1 MLKLFAPYRPGFAG
15 TPGDLRDQAVLARL
29 HGGDAPAAGTA
40 QLSRWRRWAAVGVW
54 LCLIG
59 AGGALA
65 YLVGERAG
73 IRSLQQGTL
82 HRLDIYSTSL
92 RSELSRYEYLPQVLS
107 LSPDV
112 LDLLRSPADSSL
124 QFNANVYL
132 ETVNAHAQ
140 ASALYVM
147 DAAGLTLAA
156 SNWNQAGSFVAM
168 NFSYRPY
175 FQDALRGVPGRF
187 YGIGTV
193 SREPGYYFSYGIQDG
208 ARQLGVATV
217 KVNLDKLDATWSHSA
232 DKVLAVDGNGVVFLS
247 SDPGWKFRALRPLS
261 SETLQQLAQT
271 RQYTEAGALTPI
283 DMREHKPLSG
293 GDGTVVQLSAG
304 EALRQA
310 AGEPFGPDY
319 LLDSR
324 PVDGTDWKLI
334 MLSDMKPVHALARTS
349 AVATVFALVFLTL
362 LVLYLQ
368 QRRRIVHQRLAARE
382 ALQGAYDELEHKV
395 QLRTEALSE
404 ANHHLQTEIA
414 ERKRAEEILKNTLDD
429 LVQTGKMAVLG
440 QMSAGITH
448 ELNQPLT
455 ALRTLS
461 ANAVVFLER
470 GAFEQVDLNLRTI
483 CQLTDRMGQITA
495 QLKKFARRS
504 AVSLRSVALADVIA
518 DAALP
523 ARPAHPPGAHPARA
537 GDRAASLCAVREQP
551 AGAGARQPAR
561 QCLRRHRRR
570 RRGRAPGAH
579 RGAPHAR
586 GHADRGAR
594 QRRRHRA
601 RGDAAPLRAL
611 LHHQGAGPRARPRPR
626 DLGRHRARLRRP
638 AARGRERARRRRL
651 HRHLAQRTAR
661 SNPPWLKPK
670 SSKCCSSRT
679 TPRCAWAA
687 RRRCSS
693 RACACR
699 ASARPSR

>member
-518 DAALP
+518 DALFLLDQRIRQERIQLEQAIEPHLYALCESNRLEQVLVNLLANAFDATAAGGAAVRRVRIV
-523 ARPAHPPGAHPARA
+523 ARRTPEGTLIEVHDNGGGIAPEVMPRLFEPFFTTKEQGLGLGLGLAISAGIVRDFGGLLRA
-537 GDRAASLCAVREQP
+537 GESELGGAAFIVT
-551 AGAGARQPAR
+551 
-561 QCLRRHRRR
+561 LRN
-570 RRGRAPGAH
+570 GP
-579 RGAPHAR
+579 RGAIPH
-586 GHADRGAR
+586 G
-594 QRRRHRA
+594 
-601 RGDAAPLRAL
+601 
-611 LHHQGAGPRARPRPR
+611 
-626 DLGRHRARLRRP
+626 
-638 AARGRERARRRRL
+638 
-651 HRHLAQRTAR
+651 
-661 SNPPWLKPK
+661 
-670 SSKCCSSRT
+670 
-679 TPRCAWAA
+679 
-687 RRRCSS
+687 
-693 RACACR
+693 
-699 ASARPSR
+699 

>member
-1 MLKLFAPYRPGFAG
+1 MLKLSAPYRPGFAG
-15 TPGDLRDQAVLARL
+15 SPGELRDKAVLARFPA
-29 HGGDAPAAGTA
+29 GGDAASAPAGAPQA
-40 QLSRWRRWAAVGVW
+40 ARWRRWAAVGIW

-65 YLVGERAG
+65 YVVGERAG

-112 LDLLRSPADSSL
+112 LDLLRSPGDSSL

-147 DAAGLTLAA
+147 DAKGLTLAA
-156 SNWNQAGSFVAM
+156 SNWNQQGSFVDM

-175 FQDALRGVPGRF
+175 FQDAVRGVPGRF

-193 SREPGYYFSYGIQDG
+193 SREPGYYFSFGIPDG
-208 ARQLGVATV
+208 DRQLGVATV
-217 KVNLDKLDATWSHSA
+217 KVNLDKLDATWSQSA

-247 SDPGWKFRALRPLS
+247 SDAGWKFRALRPLS

-271 RQYTEAGALTPI
+271 RQYTEAGSLTPI
-283 DMREHKPLSG
+283 DMREHRPLSG
-293 GDGTVVQLSAG
+293 GAGMVVQLSRG
-304 EALRQA
+304 EAGRA
-310 AGEPFGPDY
+310 SGGDAFGPDY

-349 AVATVFALVFLTL
+349 ALATVFALVFLTL
-362 LVLYLQ
+362 LVLYFQ

-404 ANHHLQTEIA
+404 ANLHLQTEIA
-414 ERKRAEEILKNTLDD
+414 ERKRAEEILKTTLDD

-448 ELNQPLT
+448 ELNQPLA

-461 ANAVVFLER
+461 ANAVVYLER
-470 GAFEQVDLNLRTI
+470 GQSSQVDLNLRTI

-504 AVSLRSVALADVIA
+504 AVAMRSVALADVIA
-518 DAALP
+518 DALFLLDQRIRQEHIQLEQAIEPHLYALCEGNRLEQVLVNLLANAFDATAANAFDATATGGASLRRVRIV
-523 ARPAHPPGAHPARA
+523 ARSTPEGATVEVHDNGNGIAMEVMPRLFEPFFTTKEQGLGLGLGLAISAGIVRDFGGLLRA
-537 GDRAASLCAVREQP
+537 GESELGGAAFIVT
-551 AGAGARQPAR
+551 
-561 QCLRRHRRR
+561 LRN
-570 RRGRAPGAH
+570 GP
-579 RGAPHAR
+579 RGANPH
-586 GHADRGAR
+586 G
-594 QRRRHRA
+594 
-601 RGDAAPLRAL
+601 
-611 LHHQGAGPRARPRPR
+611 
-626 DLGRHRARLRRP
+626 
-638 AARGRERARRRRL
+638 
-651 HRHLAQRTAR
+651 
-661 SNPPWLKPK
+661 
-670 SSKCCSSRT
+670 
-679 TPRCAWAA
+679 
-687 RRRCSS
+687 
-693 RACACR
+693 
-699 ASARPSR
+699 

>member
-1 MLKLFAPYRPGFAG
+1 MLKLSAPYRPGFAG
-15 TPGDLRDQAVLARL
+15 SPQDLRDKAVLARIR
-29 HGGDAPAAGTA
+29 GADAPAVPAAPPGA
-40 QLSRWRRWAAVGVW
+40 SAALRWRRWAAVGVW

-65 YLVGERAG
+65 YLVGERTG
-73 IRSLQQGTL
+73 IRSLQRGTL
-82 HRLDIYSTSL
+82 HRLDIYATSL

-112 LDLLRSPADSSL
+112 LDLLRNPGDSSL

-140 ASALYVM
+140 ASAIYVM
-147 DAAGLTLAA
+147 DAKGLTLAA
-156 SNWNQAGSFVAM
+156 SNWNQQGSFVDM

-175 FQDALRGVPGRF
+175 FQDAVRGVPGRF

-193 SREPGYYFSYGIQDG
+193 SREPGYYFSFGIPDG
-208 ARQLGVATV
+208 TRQLGVATV
-217 KVNLDKLDATWSHSA
+217 KVNLDKLDATWSQSA

-247 SDPGWKFRALRPLS
+247 SDAGWKFRALRPLS

-271 RQYTEAGALTPI
+271 RQYTEAGSLTPI

-293 GDGTVVQLSAG
+293 GSGTVVQLSAG
-304 EALRQA
+304 EARRQA
-310 AGEPFGPDY
+310 GGEPFGPDY

-349 AVATVFALVFLTL
+349 AVATAFALVFLTL
-362 LVLYLQ
+362 LVLYFQ

-404 ANHHLQTEIA
+404 ANLHLQTEIA
-414 ERKRAEEILKNTLDD
+414 ERKRAEEILKTTLDD

-461 ANAVVFLER
+461 ANAVVFLAR
-470 GAFEQVDLNLRTI
+470 GESAQVDMNLRTI

-518 DAALP
+518 DALFLLDQRIRQERVQLEQAIEPHLYALCEGNRLEQVLVNLLANALDATAAGDAAGP
-523 ARPAHPPGAHPARA
+523 RRVRIVARRTSEGAVVEVHDNGNGIAPEVMPRLFEPFFTTKEQGLGLGLGLAISAGIVRDFGGLLRA
-537 GDRAASLCAVREQP
+537 GESELGGAAFIVT
-551 AGAGARQPAR
+551 
-561 QCLRRHRRR
+561 LRS
-570 RRGRAPGAH
+570 GP
-579 RGAPHAR
+579 RGAPPH
-586 GHADRGAR
+586 G
-594 QRRRHRA
+594 
-601 RGDAAPLRAL
+601 
-611 LHHQGAGPRARPRPR
+611 
-626 DLGRHRARLRRP
+626 
-638 AARGRERARRRRL
+638 
-651 HRHLAQRTAR
+651 
-661 SNPPWLKPK
+661 
-670 SSKCCSSRT
+670 
-679 TPRCAWAA
+679 
-687 RRRCSS
+687 
-693 RACACR
+693 
-699 ASARPSR
+699 

>member
-1 MLKLFAPYRPGFAG
+1 MSSLFLSAGRAVLKLSAPYRAGFAG
-15 TPGDLRDQAVLARL
+15 SPDDLRDKAVLARF
-29 HGGDAPAAGTA
+29 HGDAPALAAGA
-40 QLSRWRRWAAVGVW
+40 PPLARWRLWAAVCVW
-54 LCLIG
+54 LCLIA

-65 YLVGERAG
+65 YLLGERAG

-82 HRLDIYSTSL
+82 HRLDIYATSL
-92 RSELSRYEYLPQVLS
+92 RSELSRYEYLPQVVS

-112 LDLLRSPADSSL
+112 LDLLRKPRDAGQQLD
-124 QFNANVYL
+124 ANVYL

-140 ASALYVM
+140 ASAIYVM
-147 DAAGLTLAA
+147 DETGLTLAA
-156 SNWNQAGSFVAM
+156 SNWNQPGSFVDM

-193 SREPGYYFSYGIQDG
+193 SREPGYYFSFGIIDG
-208 ARQLGVATV
+208 PRRLGVATV
-217 KVNLDKLDATWSHSA
+217 KVNLDKLDAAWSHSA
-232 DKVLAVDGNGVVFLS
+232 DRVFAIDGNGVVFLS

-261 SETLQQLAQT
+261 SETLRQLAQT

-283 DMREHKPLSG
+283 DMREHRPLSG
-293 GDGTVVQLSAG
+293 GAGTVVQLRAS
-304 EALRQA
+304 EAPQRPGA
-310 AGEPFGPDY
+310 TPFGPDY

-349 AVATVFALVFLTL
+349 ALATMFALVFLTL
-362 LVLYLQ
+362 LVMYLQ

-404 ANHHLQTEIA
+404 ANQHLQTEIA

-448 ELNQPLT
+448 ELNQPLA

-470 GAFEQVDLNLRTI
+470 GQSEQVDLNLRTI
-483 CQLTDRMGQITA
+483 CDLTDRMGQITA

-504 AVSLRSVALADVIA
+504 AVELQSVALADVIA
-518 DAALP
+518 DALFLLGQRIRQEHIELEQFVEP
-523 ARPAHPPGAHPARA
+523 GLFARCEGNRLEQVLVNLLVNAFDAVAAAGASPRRVRIVARRSAEGVAVEVHDNGTGIAPEVMPRLFEPFFTTKEQGLGLGLGLAISAGIVRDFGGLLRA
-537 GDRAASLCAVREQP
+537 GESELGGAAFVVALRDGLRDAP
-551 AGAGARQPAR
+551 ATFEK
-561 QCLRRHRRR
+561 
-570 RRGRAPGAH
+570 
-579 RGAPHAR
+579 
-586 GHADRGAR
+586 
-594 QRRRHRA
+594 
-601 RGDAAPLRAL
+601 
-611 LHHQGAGPRARPRPR
+611 QGALQGTFHA
-626 DLGRHRARLRRP
+626 
-638 AARGRERARRRRL
+638 
-651 HRHLAQRTAR
+651 
-661 SNPPWLKPK
+661 
-670 SSKCCSSRT
+670 
-679 TPRCAWAA
+679 
-687 RRRCSS
+687 
-693 RACACR
+693 
-699 ASARPSR
+699 

>member
-1 MLKLFAPYRPGFAG
+1 LLLSAGRAVLKLSAPYRPGFAG
-15 TPGDLRDQAVLARL
+15 SPGDLRDRAVLARFQ
-29 HGGDAPAAGTA
+29 GYGAPAGAP
-40 QLSRWRRWAAVGVW
+40 QRPRWRRWAAIGLW

-107 LSPDV
+107 LSPNV
-112 LDLLRSPADSSL
+112 LDLLRDPGDSSL
-124 QFNANVYL
+124 QLGANVYL
-132 ETVNAHAQ
+132 ETVNAYAE
-140 ASALYVM
+140 ASAIYVM
-147 DAAGLTLAA
+147 DAKGLTLAA
-156 SNWNQAGSFVAM
+156 SNWNQQGSFVDM

-175 FQDALRGVPGRF
+175 FQDAVRGVPGRF

-193 SREPGYYFSYGIQDG
+193 SREPGYYFSFGIPDG
-208 ARQLGVATV
+208 PRQLGVATV
-217 KVNLDKLDATWSHSA
+217 KVNLDKLDAAWSHSA

-247 SDPGWKFRALRPLS
+247 SDAGWKFRALRPLS
-261 SETLQQLAQT
+261 SETLKLLAQT
-271 RQYTEAGALTPI
+271 RQYTEAGTLTPI
-283 DMREHKPLSG
+283 DMREKKPLSG
-293 GDGTVVQLSAG
+293 GAGTVVELSPS
-304 EALRQA
+304 EASRQT

-324 PVDGTDWKLI
+324 RVDGTDWKLI

-414 ERKRAEEILKNTLDD
+414 ERKRAEAILKTTLDD

-461 ANAVVFLER
+461 ANAVVFLAR
-470 GAFEQVDLNLRTI
+470 GESAQVDMNLRTI

-504 AVSLRSVALADVIA
+504 TVSLRSVALADVIA
-518 DAALP
+518 DALFLLGQRIRQERIQLEQAIEPHLYALCEGN
-523 ARPAHPPGAHPARA
+523 R
-537 GDRAASLCAVREQP
+537 LEQVLVNLL
-551 AGAGARQPAR
+551 ANA
-561 QCLRRHRRR
+561 L
-570 RRGRAPGAH
+570 
-579 RGAPHAR
+579 
-586 GHADRGAR
+586 
-594 QRRRHRA
+594 
-601 RGDAAPLRAL
+601 DATATET
-611 LHHQGAGPRARPRPR
+611 AGPRRVRIV
-626 DLGRHRARLRRP
+626 
-638 AARGRERARRRRL
+638 ARRTPDGASVEVHDNGNGIAPEVMPRL
-651 HRHLAQRTAR
+651 FEPFFTTKEQGLGLGLGLAISAGIVREFGGLLRAGESELGGAAFIITLRNGQRGATHG
-661 SNPPWLKPK
+661 
-670 SSKCCSSRT
+670 
-679 TPRCAWAA
+679 
-687 RRRCSS
+687 
-693 RACACR
+693 
-699 ASARPSR
+699 

>member
-1 MLKLFAPYRPGFAG
+1 MLKLSAPYRPGFAG
-15 TPGDLRDQAVLARL
+15 SPGDLRDRAVLARFQ
-29 HGGDAPAAGTA
+29 GYGAPAGAP
-40 QLSRWRRWAAVGVW
+40 QRPRWRRWAAIGLW

-107 LSPDV
+107 LSPNV
-112 LDLLRSPADSSL
+112 LDLLRDPGDSSL
-124 QFNANVYL
+124 QLGANVYL
-132 ETVNAHAQ
+132 ETVNAYAE
-140 ASALYVM
+140 ASAIYVM
-147 DAAGLTLAA
+147 DAKGLTLAA
-156 SNWNQAGSFVAM
+156 SNWNQQGSFVDM

-175 FQDALRGVPGRF
+175 FQDAVRGVPGRF

-193 SREPGYYFSYGIQDG
+193 SREPGYYFSFGIPDG
-208 ARQLGVATV
+208 PRQLGVATV
-217 KVNLDKLDATWSHSA
+217 KVNLDKLDAAWSHSA

-247 SDPGWKFRALRPLS
+247 SDAGWKFRALRPLS
-261 SETLQQLAQT
+261 SETLKLLAQT
-271 RQYTEAGALTPI
+271 RQYTEAGTLTPI
-283 DMREHKPLSG
+283 DMREKKPLSG
-293 GDGTVVQLSAG
+293 GAGTVVELSPS
-304 EALRQA
+304 EASRQT

-324 PVDGTDWKLI
+324 RVDGTDWKLI

-414 ERKRAEEILKNTLDD
+414 ERKRAEAILKTTLDD

-461 ANAVVFLER
+461 ANAVVFLAR
-470 GAFEQVDLNLRTI
+470 GESAQVDMNLRTI

-504 AVSLRSVALADVIA
+504 TVSLRSVALADVIA
-518 DAALP
+518 DALFLLGQRIRQERIQLEQAIEPHLYALCEGN
-523 ARPAHPPGAHPARA
+523 R
-537 GDRAASLCAVREQP
+537 LEQVLVNLL
-551 AGAGARQPAR
+551 ANA
-561 QCLRRHRRR
+561 L
-570 RRGRAPGAH
+570 
-579 RGAPHAR
+579 
-586 GHADRGAR
+586 
-594 QRRRHRA
+594 
-601 RGDAAPLRAL
+601 DATATET
-611 LHHQGAGPRARPRPR
+611 AGPRRVRIV
-626 DLGRHRARLRRP
+626 
-638 AARGRERARRRRL
+638 ARRTPDGASVEVHDNGNGIAPEVMPRL
-651 HRHLAQRTAR
+651 FEPFFTTKEQGLGLGLGLAISAGIVREFGGLLRAGESELGGAAFIITLRNGQRGATHG
-661 SNPPWLKPK
+661 
-670 SSKCCSSRT
+670 
-679 TPRCAWAA
+679 
-687 RRRCSS
+687 
-693 RACACR
+693 
-699 ASARPSR
+699 